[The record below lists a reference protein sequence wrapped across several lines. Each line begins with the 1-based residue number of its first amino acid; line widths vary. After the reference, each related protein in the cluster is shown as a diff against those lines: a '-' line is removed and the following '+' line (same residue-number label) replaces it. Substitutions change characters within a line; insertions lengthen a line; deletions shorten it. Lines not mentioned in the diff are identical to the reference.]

1 METAMNNL
9 KQLEALGRK
18 TWLAG
23 LGAIDSTKSFATKKV
38 DDAITNTNELVS
50 ELIEKGE
57 KVEADVQQKVNAN
70 LMLDQRVAAL
80 KQKLGLNESSTDE
93 KVDELTAKVDA
104 LFVAVNDLI
113 ASEKSAEKT
122 SAKTATK
129 PAKKA
134 TPKAAASK

>member
-1 METAMNNL
+1 METVMNNL

-23 LGAIDSTKSFATKKV
+23 LGALDSTKSFATKKV
-38 DDAITNTNELVS
+38 DDALTNTNELVN

-57 KVEADVQQKVNAN
+57 KVEADVQDKVNKN

-80 KQKLGLNESSTDE
+80 KQKLGLNENSTDE

-104 LFVAVNDLI
+104 LFVAVNGLI
-113 ASEKSAEKT
+113 AQESLDAKPEKT
-122 SAKTATK
+122 AAKPTKKTA
-129 PAKKA
+129 PKA
-134 TPKAAASK
+134 TTTK

>member
-1 METAMNNL
+1 MSNL

-23 LGAIDSTKSFATKKV
+23 LGALDSTKSFATKKV
-38 DDAITNTNELVS
+38 DDALTNTNELVS

-57 KVEADVQQKVNAN
+57 KVEADVQEKVNKN

-80 KQKLGLNESSTDE
+80 KQKLGLSENSTDE

-104 LFVAVNDLI
+104 LFLAVNELI
-113 ASEKSAEKT
+113 AQEVVDTKSEKKAP
-122 SAKTATK
+122 AKTAKKTTTT
-129 PAKKA
+129 KA
-134 TPKAAASK
+134 TTSK